1 MLLIFHKNI
10 AVDTDQMSTEN
21 QDTILTKGP
30 VTPPL
35 ISKVTLPASLKYEDE
50 ETIID
55 STDTEDTIIDS
66 SDSSEEIEL
75 EEDIVVQEDDSPKKD
90 LKSSPHYEKLIKNVR
105 DEGMEAIVGSFL
117 KLVCSIVLF
126 HGIRKVNP

>member
-1 MLLIFHKNI
+1 
-10 AVDTDQMSTEN
+10 MSAEN

-30 VTPPL
+30 VTPPV
-35 ISKVTLPASLKYEDE
+35 ISKVTLPASLKYQEEE

-55 STDTEDTIIDS
+55 SSDTEDTIIDS

-75 EEDIVVQEDDSPKKD
+75 EEDIVIQRNDSPKKD

-126 HGIRKVNP
+126 HGIRKVNS